1 MKKMFLTLGAI
12 LVFGIASAQTDTTR
26 TPAQKQKAK
35 TEKSRKSAQD
45 TRAQSQ
51 MNTDAQKNIN
61 SVERPI
67 NATPTPPAS
76 APGSVNTNSSAMPQ
90 VTPPVTPPP
99 PGAPTTTPQ
108 PATPVPS
115 NTPRQ

>member
-26 TPAQKQKAK
+26 THAQKQKAK
-35 TEKSRKSAQD
+35 TEKSRKSVQD
-45 TRAQSQ
+45 TRTQSQ
-51 MNTDAQKNIN
+51 INSDTQRNIN

-90 VTPPVTPPP
+90 VTPPVSTPP
-99 PGAPTTTPQ
+99 PGAPPTTPQ
-108 PATPVPS
+108 PAVPTP
-115 NTPRQ
+115 TTQPRQ